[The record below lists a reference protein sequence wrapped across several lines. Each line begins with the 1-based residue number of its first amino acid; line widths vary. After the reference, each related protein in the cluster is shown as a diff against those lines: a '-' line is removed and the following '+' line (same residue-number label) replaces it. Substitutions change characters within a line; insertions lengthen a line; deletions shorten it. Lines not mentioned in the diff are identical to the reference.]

1 MYINMYSDSWILQ
14 RKKWWEIKIDDI
26 VEPEN
31 KSSIN
36 IVQ

>member
-1 MYINMYSDSWILQ
+1 MDSTE
-14 RKKWWEIKIDDI
+14 KKWWEMKIDDI